1 MKRPKCRIL
10 RERGLGGKGP
20 GERGISRGQGAP
32 LERGCNGEDGSNGEK
47 VEKGLDGQ
55 RDLNGEGI
63 RGETT
68 PPSMERTSMKW
79 GKGLPREDPRESS
92 GVRVGR
98 GGGKGAA
105 LEKAGDA
112 DLGPGRQAGGKAQ
125 KTDRAWILPPLPT
138 EP

>member
-20 GERGISRGQGAP
+20 EERGISRGQGAP
-32 LERGCNGEDGSNGEK
+32 LERGCNGEDDSNGEK

-68 PPSMERTSMKW
+68 PPQHGEDLDEVGEGAPERGPQGELWGES
-79 GKGLPREDPRESS
+79 GKGRWE
-92 GVRVGR
+92 GR
-98 GGGKGAA
+98 GS
-105 LEKAGDA
+105 
-112 DLGPGRQAGGKAQ
+112 
-125 KTDRAWILPPLPT
+125 
-138 EP
+138 

>member
-1 MKRPKCRIL
+1 M
-10 RERGLGGKGP
+10 ERGS
-20 GERGISRGQGAP
+20 GERPP
-32 LERGCNGEDGSNGEK
+32 LPPAMER
-47 VEKGLDGQ
+47 
-55 RDLNGEGI
+55 I
-63 RGETT
+63 
-68 PPSMERTSMKW
+68 SMEW
-79 GKGLPREDPRESS
+79 GKGLPREDPRENS

-125 KTDRAWILPPLPT
+125 KRDRAWILSPLPT

>member
-1 MKRPKCRIL
+1 MERDLEREGSPVDKGPRLKGAATEKMAQMEKKWR
-10 RERGLGGKGP
+10 RDWMDRGTSMERGS
-20 GERGISRGQGAP
+20 GERP
-32 LERGCNGEDGSNGEK
+32 P
-47 VEKGLDGQ
+47 
-55 RDLNGEGI
+55 
-63 RGETT
+63 

>member
-1 MKRPKCRIL
+1 M
-10 RERGLGGKGP
+10 E
-20 GERGISRGQGAP
+20 E
-32 LERGCNGEDGSNGEK
+32 E
-47 VEKGLDGQ
+47 LDGQ

-63 RGETT
+63 KDQGRDH
-68 PPSMERTSMKW
+68 PPPAMERTSMEW
-79 GKGLPREDPRESS
+79 GKGLPREDPRENS

-125 KTDRAWILPPLPT
+125 KRDRA
-138 EP
+138 